1 MGLENRLI
9 SILTIALVG
18 FGIIDISAT
27 HAQGRLESRQLLENE
42 KNTINV
48 VKQVGPSVVAVSVT
62 IQGRRLNPFQMPQQ
76 QGGGG
81 SGFVIEKNRI
91 ITNFHVLGRAL
102 QENSVELS
110 EGAKITVSFAGDPEK
125 EHPAQV
131 IGAMLDYDLALL
143 ELKNPGD
150 FPENITPVS
159 LGDSSK
165 LQVGQKVIS
174 IGNPFGLQST
184 VTTGIVSAIEREG
197 LSIFGIEIPFI
208 QTDAVINPGNSGGPL
223 LDSQGDVIGVNNAI
237 LSPSGTF
244 IGVGFAVPS
253 NLLRESLSQLKA
265 GGLSGLIARVVEPD
279 RPRMGIVS
287 QVSVKDYP
295 QALRKSL
302 NLPDQGVV
310 VTGVADNSP
319 AAKAGLQGP
328 QFAVTVGNQVYPAGG
343 DIITEVNGEPV
354 ANIQDIQRIVLDKE
368 VGDKVT
374 LTVWREGETRE
385 VAVELEVLSQDQAG

>member
-1 MGLENRLI
+1 MGLKSRLTVI
-9 SILTIALVG
+9 MVIALAG
-18 FGIIDISAT
+18 FGIVDVSA
-27 HAQGRLESRQLLENE
+27 ANAPGSVEGRLLENE
-42 KNTINV
+42 KNTIDIV
-48 VKQVGPSVVAVSVT
+48 DRVGPSVVAVSIT
-62 IQGRRLNPFQMPQQ
+62 LQGRRLNPFQMPQQ

-81 SGFVIEKNRI
+81 SGFVIDRNHI
-91 ITNFHVLGRAL
+91 ITNFHVVGRAL
-102 QENSVELS
+102 QENSVELA
-110 EGAKITVSFAGDPEK
+110 EGARITVSFADDPDK

-150 FPENITPVS
+150 FPQNITPVS
-159 LGDSSK
+159 LGDSAK
-165 LQVGQKVIS
+165 LHVGQKLVS

-223 LDSQGDVIGVNNAI
+223 LDSQGNVIGINNAI

-244 IGVGFAVPS
+244 IGVGFAAPS
-253 NLLRESLSQLKA
+253 NLLKESLPQLKA
-265 GGLSGLIARVVEPD
+265 GGLSGLIAKVAEPD

-295 QALRKSL
+295 EALRRSL

-310 VTGVADNSP
+310 VTAVAENSP

-328 QFAVTVGNQVYPAGG
+328 QFAVTAGNQVFPAGA
-343 DIITEVNGEPV
+343 DIITRVDGKPV
-354 ANIQDIQRIVLDKE
+354 ADIQDIQRIVLDKE

-374 LTVWREGETRE
+374 LTVWREGETRQ
-385 VAVELEVLSQDQAG
+385 VTVELEVLSPRG

>member
-1 MGLENRLI
+1 MGIKNILI
-9 SILTIALVG
+9 YMVTAALVG
-18 FGIIDISAT
+18 FGIIDNSAV
-27 HAQGRLESRQLLENE
+27 HAQSVLESGQLLENE
-42 KNTINV
+42 NNTINV
-48 VKQVGPSVVAVSVT
+48 FKRVGPSVVAVSVT
-62 IQGRRLNPFQMPQQ
+62 LQGRRLNPFQLPQQ

-81 SGFVIEKNRI
+81 SGFVIGENRI
-91 ITNFHVLGRAL
+91 ITNFHVVGRAL
-102 QENSVELS
+102 QENSVKLA
-110 EGAKITVSFAGDPEK
+110 EGARITVSFAGEPDK

-143 ELKNPGD
+143 ELKNPED
-150 FPENITPVS
+150 FPQDITPVS
-159 LGDSSK
+159 LADSSK

-197 LSIFGIEIPFI
+197 LSIFGIEIPFL

-223 LDSQGDVIGVNNAI
+223 LDSQGEVIGVNNAI

-253 NLLRESLSQLKA
+253 NLLQESLSQLKA
-265 GGLSGLIARVVEPD
+265 GGLSGLIAKVVEPD
-279 RPRMGIVS
+279 RPRIGIVS

-310 VTGVADNSP
+310 VTGVAENSP
-319 AAKAGLQGP
+319 ATKAGLQGP
-328 QFAVTVGNQVYPAGG
+328 QFAVTAGNQVYPAGA
-343 DIITEVNGEPV
+343 DIITQVDGKPV
-354 ANIQDIQRIVLDKE
+354 FDIQDIQRMVLEKE
-368 VGDKVT
+368 AGDKVT
-374 LTVWREGETRE
+374 LTVWREGETRQ
-385 VAVELEVLSQDQAG
+385 VTVELEVLSPGQAG

>member
-1 MGLENRLI
+1 
-9 SILTIALVG
+9 
-18 FGIIDISAT
+18 
-27 HAQGRLESRQLLENE
+27 
-42 KNTINV
+42 
-48 VKQVGPSVVAVSVT
+48 VVAVSIT
-62 IQGRRLNPFQMPQQ
+62 LQGRRLNPFQMPQH

-81 SGFVIEKNRI
+81 SGFVIDRNRI
-91 ITNFHVLGRAL
+91 ITNFHVVGRAL
-102 QENSVELS
+102 QENSVKLA
-110 EGAKITVSFAGDPEK
+110 EGARITVSFADTPDK

-143 ELKNPGD
+143 ELKNPED

-159 LGDSSK
+159 LGDSAK
-165 LQVGQKVIS
+165 LHVGQKIVS

-223 LDSQGDVIGVNNAI
+223 LDSSGKVIGINNAI
-237 LSPSGTF
+237 LSPSGMF

-253 NLLRESLSQLKA
+253 NLLQESLSQLEA
-265 GGLSGLIARVVEPD
+265 GGLSGLIAKVVEPD

-287 QVSVKDYP
+287 QLSVEDYP

-310 VTGVADNSP
+310 VTAVAENSP
-319 AAKAGLQGP
+319 AEKAGLQGP
-328 QFAVTVGNQVYPAGG
+328 QFAVTIGNQVFLAGV
-343 DIITEVNGEPV
+343 DVITQVDGKPV
-354 ANIQDIQRIVLDKE
+354 SNIQDIQRIVLDKE

-374 LTVWREGETRE
+374 LTVWREGEIRKVT
-385 VAVELEVLSQDQAG
+385 VELEVLSPGQAG